1 MPTEFNAQI
10 TQVVGD
16 VASGRQGASERLFVL
31 LYDVFHDMAQRYLR
45 VEKVGHTLSPT
56 ALVHEAYLKLVDQ
69 NQVDW
74 QGKTHFLAIGAQA
87 MRRILVDYA
96 RQKKR
101 IKRGGRLQRIV
112 LDEQVAL
119 SPQRDEDLLALDEA
133 LGKLAQV
140 DPRQAAIVELR
151 FFGGLNVAE
160 VAAVLGVSKRKEFF
174 RRGAGGKTSLNGRS
188 RVRLGF

>member
-160 VAAVLGVSKRKEFF
+160 VAAVLGVSKRTIESEWTAVRAWL
-174 RRGAGGKTSLNGRS
+174 RRELQEKTSS
-188 RVRLGF
+188 